1 MRNIFA
7 LTFTL
12 FFCFSSIW
20 AEDGSAL
27 WLRYASGA
35 KAEITSKKQSPTLR
49 IAVSELQNFW
59 QGGIPVTLE
68 VRNNKELRALG
79 NEGYTIQT
87 SKGGNQITIASSGEQ
102 GVLYG
107 TYHLLRLQA
116 TGQLPE
122 SALQSLNISERPDYR
137 IRILNHWD
145 NLDGT
150 IERGYAGHS
159 LWKWDELPSVVS
171 PRYEAYARANASIGI
186 NATVINNVNASP
198 KILSNDYLQK
208 VKVLADVFRPYGL
221 KIYLSINFSSP
232 AALGGLSTSDPL
244 NKEVINWWKQKA
256 KEIYSLIPDFGG
268 FLVKANSEG
277 QPGPCDYGRTHAEG
291 ANMLA
296 DVLRSYHGIVMWR
309 AFVYSPTDS
318 DRAKQAYLEFEPL
331 DDKFRDN
338 VIVQIKNGPID
349 FQPREPFSPLFGAMK
364 KTAVM
369 PEFQITQE
377 YLGFSN
383 HLAFL
388 APMWKECLDSDTY
401 LQGKG
406 STVAR
411 VTDGSLFFHPL
422 TAISGVANIG
432 DDTNWCGHPFAQA
445 NWYAFGRLAWKHSL
459 SSEQIGEEWLKQT
472 FLPVTGAQTD
482 TPAGEVIQKEQI
494 DAQLS
499 LLNSQVLQK
508 SREAVVDY
516 MMPLGL
522 HHIFAWGHH
531 YGPEPWCDIPDARP
545 DWLPPYYHRADN
557 MGIGFDRSS
566 TGSNATG
573 QYHSPLC
580 EQLDNVNTCP
590 ENLLLWFHHV
600 PWNHQMKSGRT
611 LWAEL
616 CYAYDRGVNEV
627 RNFQKVWD
635 RMEPYIDS
643 DHISYLDEVLSEFQV
658 GNVYMPNIRSN
669 NLDKSVKIGGRDVK
683 VGDLDASKLKKFT
696 DKDTID
702 TERYTEFFIA
712 ALSEP
717 NCNITLN
724 IGKYEIRGQ
733 DYTFTF
739 YCLSQEEWDRRHLNN
754 GEQINAVSPIG
765 ILEYAGRRLVFTG
778 DSNESNE
785 EYYCETYPY
794 VDCDVLKVDR
804 KSVV

>member
-1 MRNIFA
+1 MRIISILILVF
-7 LTFTL
+7 L
-12 FFCFSSIW
+12 FCFPSVY

-27 WLRYASGA
+27 WLRYPTGA
-35 KAEITSKKQSPTLR
+35 KAIIMNKKQSPTLN

-59 QGGIPVTLE
+59 QGGIPITLE
-68 VRNNKELRALG
+68 IQKNKELRALG
-79 NEGYTIQT
+79 NDGYIIRASKDGNHLTIT
-87 SKGGNQITIASSGEQ
+87 SSGEQ
-102 GVLYG
+102 GILYG

-116 TGQLPE
+116 TGQLSE
-122 SALQSLNISERPDYR
+122 STLRSLNVSEKPDYR

-171 PRYEAYARANASIGI
+171 HRYEAYARANASIGI

-198 KILSNDYLQK
+198 KILSDDYLRK
-208 VKVLADVFRPYGL
+208 VKVLADIFRPYGL

-244 NKEVINWWKQKA
+244 DKEVIAWWKKKA
-256 KEIYSLIPDFGG
+256 KDIYSLIPDFGG

-296 DVLRSYHGIVMWR
+296 DVLKPYHGIVMWR

-331 DDKFRDN
+331 DGKFRDN

-364 KTAVM
+364 RTAVM

-401 LQGKG
+401 MQGEG
-406 STVAR
+406 STIAR
-411 VTDGSLFFHPL
+411 VTDGSLFPHSL
-422 TAISGVANIG
+422 TAIAGVTNIG

-459 SSEQIGEEWLKQT
+459 SSEQIGEEWLRQT
-472 FLPVTGAQTD
+472 FLPVVDTQSNLLTGKVA
-482 TPAGEVIQKEQI
+482 QKEKEQLFS
-494 DAQLS
+494 QLS

-508 SREAVVDY
+508 SREAVVNY

-531 YGPEPWCDIPDARP
+531 YGPEPWCDIPNARP
-545 DWLPPYYHRADN
+545 DWMPSYYHRADSL
-557 MGIGFDRSS
+557 GIGFDRSS

-580 EQLDNVNTCP
+580 ERLDNVDTCP
-590 ENLLLWFHHV
+590 ENMLLWFHHV
-600 PWNHQMKSGRT
+600 SWNHQMKNGRT
-611 LWAEL
+611 LWTEM
-616 CYAYDRGVNEV
+616 CYAYDRGVKEV

-635 RMEPYIDS
+635 SMQPYIDS
-643 DHISYLDEVLSEFQV
+643 ERFQEVQHRLKIQARDAVWWRDACLLYFGQFSKQPIPYELERPVHELKDMMEYQLDMTNFECPPY
-658 GNVYMPNIRSN
+658 G
-669 NLDKSVKIGGRDVK
+669 
-683 VGDLDASKLKKFT
+683 FT
-696 DKDTID
+696 K
-702 TERYTEFFIA
+702 
-712 ALSEP
+712 
-717 NCNITLN
+717 
-724 IGKYEIRGQ
+724 
-733 DYTFTF
+733 
-739 YCLSQEEWDRRHLNN
+739 
-754 GEQINAVSPIG
+754 
-765 ILEYAGRRLVFTG
+765 
-778 DSNESNE
+778 
-785 EYYCETYPY
+785 
-794 VDCDVLKVDR
+794 
-804 KSVV
+804 

>member
-401 LQGKG
+401 LQ
-406 STVAR
+406 
-411 VTDGSLFFHPL
+411 
-422 TAISGVANIG
+422 
-432 DDTNWCGHPFAQA
+432 
-445 NWYAFGRLAWKHSL
+445 
-459 SSEQIGEEWLKQT
+459 
-472 FLPVTGAQTD
+472 
-482 TPAGEVIQKEQI
+482 
-494 DAQLS
+494 LS
-499 LLNSQVLQK
+499 LI
-508 SREAVVDY
+508 
-516 MMPLGL
+516 
-522 HHIFAWGHH
+522 HI
-531 YGPEPWCDIPDARP
+531 
-545 DWLPPYYHRADN
+545 
-557 MGIGFDRSS
+557 
-566 TGSNATG
+566 
-573 QYHSPLC
+573 
-580 EQLDNVNTCP
+580 
-590 ENLLLWFHHV
+590 
-600 PWNHQMKSGRT
+600 
-611 LWAEL
+611 
-616 CYAYDRGVNEV
+616 
-627 RNFQKVWD
+627 
-635 RMEPYIDS
+635 
-643 DHISYLDEVLSEFQV
+643 
-658 GNVYMPNIRSN
+658 
-669 NLDKSVKIGGRDVK
+669 
-683 VGDLDASKLKKFT
+683 
-696 DKDTID
+696 
-702 TERYTEFFIA
+702 
-712 ALSEP
+712 
-717 NCNITLN
+717 
-724 IGKYEIRGQ
+724 
-733 DYTFTF
+733 
-739 YCLSQEEWDRRHLNN
+739 
-754 GEQINAVSPIG
+754 
-765 ILEYAGRRLVFTG
+765 
-778 DSNESNE
+778 
-785 EYYCETYPY
+785 
-794 VDCDVLKVDR
+794 
-804 KSVV
+804 